1 MDINSQQSEPV
12 SSSEDDLIVE
22 EEEPATP
29 KVPKAEPGTSAAG
42 SSTPSSAATSTPSFP
57 PHEYVID
64 GDQQQWVYYRT
75 MKEDEVVGTIADTF
89 EADPDEVIESN
100 ASRYGK
106 MNRKSK
112 LKKGT
117 LLVIGACDTLL
128 LCSECRRDECEGDPI
143 LICRD
148 NW

>member
-12 SSSEDDLIVE
+12 SSEDELIVE
-22 EEEPATP
+22 EEEPAAP
-29 KVPKAEPGTSAAG
+29 KVPKAEPGTAAAG
-42 SSTPSSAATSTPSFP
+42 SDPAATSTPSFP

-75 MKEDEVVGTIADTF
+75 MKEDEVVETIASTF
-89 EADPDEVIESN
+89 EADTDEVVESN
-100 ASRYGK
+100 ATRYGK
-106 MNRKSK
+106 LKAKSK

-128 LCSECRRDECEGDPI
+128 LCSECHHDECEGDPI

>member
-42 SSTPSSAATSTPSFP
+42 SPPSSAATSTPSFP

-64 GDQQQWVYYRT
+64 GDEQQWVYYRT
-75 MKEDEVVGTIADTF
+75 MKEDEVVETIASTF
-89 EADPDEVIESN
+89 EADTDEVIESN

-128 LCSECRRDECEGDPI
+128 LCSECRRDECDGDPI

>member
-12 SSSEDDLIVE
+12 SSEDDLIVE

-42 SSTPSSAATSTPSFP
+42 SHPAATSTPSFP

-64 GDQQQWVYYRT
+64 GDEQQWVYYRT
-75 MKEDEVVGTIADTF
+75 MKEDEVVGTIAKTF

-100 ASRYGK
+100 ASRYGTMK
-106 MNRKSK
+106 RKSK

-128 LCSECRRDECEGDPI
+128 LCSECRRDECDGDPI

>member
-29 KVPKAEPGTSAAG
+29 KVPKAEPGTPAAG
-42 SSTPSSAATSTPSFP
+42 SPAASSTPSFP

-75 MKEDEVVGTIADTF
+75 MKEDEVVKTIAETF
-89 EADPDEVIESN
+89 EVDTDEVIESN
-100 ASRYGK
+100 ASRHGK

-128 LCSECRRDECEGDPI
+128 LCSDCRCDEREGDPI

>member
-12 SSSEDDLIVE
+12 SSEDDLIVE

-29 KVPKAEPGTSAAG
+29 KVPKAEPGTPAAG
-42 SSTPSSAATSTPSFP
+42 SASSTPSFP

-64 GDQQQWVYYRT
+64 GDEQQWVYYRT

-106 MNRKSK
+106 MKQKSK

-128 LCSECRRDECEGDPI
+128 LCSECRCDEREDDPI